1 LTCGQ
6 NFALYVAL
14 YIGFLDRIVVDKD
27 SNTFLVC
34 IELYLVK
41 IQKKSGRGEM
51 WFQMIILTGLITS
64 SGQVNLLSGRIRR
77 YRVGVRSGTWCT
89 PVNPLGRGAGRL
101 GSVGHAHAVRQA
113 GLRRIRPDADF
124 QLRKSLPF
132 SNLFCKL
139 QIKFE
144 FH

>member
-77 YRVGVRSGTWCT
+77 YRVRFGSGTRCT
-89 PVNPLGRGAGRL
+89 PVNPLDRGANRL
-101 GSVGHAHAVRQA
+101 GSAGHARAVRQA
-113 GLRRIRPDADF
+113 GLRQIRPDADF
-124 QLRKSLPF
+124 QLRKSLSF

-144 FH
+144 FQ